1 MHVRLFVY
9 IINYFPT
16 DKLIHLQHEQNSL
29 LYEVVWLFTQG
40 FMAKY
45 YLRTKR
51 SVEILPI
58 NRQAYLA
65 VNKSHSHTFATE
77 FRQAVS
83 DGVKRKIVK
92 ELLTAAE
99 NQCITVT
106 EVL

>member
-1 MHVRLFVY
+1 M
-9 IINYFPT
+9 
-16 DKLIHLQHEQNSL
+16 
-29 LYEVVWLFTQG
+29 
-40 FMAKY
+40 
-45 YLRTKR
+45 
-51 SVEILPI
+51 PI